1 MGARSPSPRFARAR
15 AAGFSAIVVTV
26 DTPVSGLRERDV
38 RNRVNSLVSGRL
50 WSMLPALP
58 GLVSHPRWLAG
69 FLADGGLMSFPNVEL
84 PGKGPMPYADVGVA
98 LSSSR
103 W

>member
-1 MGARSPSPRFARAR
+1 QIYLVGGREVALSALARAR

-26 DTPVSGLRERDV
+26 DTAVPRLRERDV

-69 FLADGGLMSFPNVEL
+69 FLSDGGLMSVPNVAL
-84 PGKGPMPYADVGVA
+84 PRHVPVTY
-98 LSSSR
+98 SR
-103 W
+103 QC